1 MKKITR
7 ERGDEYWGGGQ
18 SSSTCEWIKFQLI
31 SCYFH
36 LSKQVKFRW
45 KRYWKSSYVN
55 CTSKTNI
62 IFLSVVFRWKRNFYH
77 FFCFI
82 ERMYFVICITSYLI
96 AVSERFENYKTVTF
110 FNLHLVLVR
119 KAGWPGDMTLL
130 WSLRFHGDGKR
141 WQKKVQ
147 RRIILNTSLRA
158 A

>member
-1 MKKITR
+1 MQNFK
-7 ERGDEYWGGGQ
+7 
-18 SSSTCEWIKFQLI
+18 SQLI

-36 LSKQVKFRW
+36 LSKHGKFQW
-45 KRYWKSSYVN
+45 KRSWKTCYVI

-62 IFLSVVFRWKRNFYH
+62 IFLSVVLQRKTNFYH
-77 FFCFI
+77 FFFFCFI
-82 ERMYFVICITSYLI
+82 ERPLIKHVVKCKNVFCCITSYLI
-96 AVSERFENYKTVTF
+96 AVSERFENYKAVTF

-141 WQKKVQ
+141 WQKKIQ

>member
-1 MKKITR
+1 MLFSFEQTWKVSIKKIL
-7 ERGDEYWGGGQ
+7 EDLLCHLY
-18 SSSTCEWIKFQLI
+18 FQDKHNLFI
-31 SCYFH
+31 SC
-36 LSKQVKFRW
+36 
-45 KRYWKSSYVN
+45 SSAKN
-55 CTSKTNI
+55 K
-62 IFLSVVFRWKRNFYH
+62 FLSFF

-82 ERMYFVICITSYLI
+82 ERPLIKHVVKCKNVFCCITSYLI
-96 AVSERFENYKTVTF
+96 AVSERFENYKAVTF

-141 WQKKVQ
+141 WQKKIQ